1 MRGGPTRLPIL
12 ICKTRLLQ
20 WMWCF
25 SAAKMKFSTLP
36 IFISWP
42 KSNQNTFCDSHFPFF
57 HLQPYAPLS
66 FLFLLVGSCHRSLQ
80 CKMQAFTTTV
90 IGKKVFFYSSMIS
103 IFDVLHLITDVQL
116 LSFFSISL
124 AYLLAVSNAIHNLLL
139 L

>member
-1 MRGGPTRLPIL
+1 MKNTKILQQMWYFSVVKMKFPALPIL
-12 ICKTRLLQ
+12 ISQ
-20 WMWCF
+20 
-25 SAAKMKFSTLP
+25 
-36 IFISWP
+36 P
-42 KSNQNTFCDSHFPFF
+42 KSNQNKITFCHSHFPFF

-80 CKMQAFTTTV
+80 CKMLAFNTTV